1 MSKARAL
8 AIARAIK
15 IIGGQRATAKAIGVT
30 QPAVSQMLARG
41 NIRAELVLPLERA
54 CARAAKPGGPP
65 PPTRYELRPDI
76 FRREAEARLRR
87 LVEGSDGL
95 ARLPPR

>member
-1 MSKARAL
+1 
-8 AIARAIK
+8 
-15 IIGGQRATAKAIGVT
+15 
-30 QPAVSQMLARG
+30 
-41 NIRAELVLPLERA
+41 LPLERA